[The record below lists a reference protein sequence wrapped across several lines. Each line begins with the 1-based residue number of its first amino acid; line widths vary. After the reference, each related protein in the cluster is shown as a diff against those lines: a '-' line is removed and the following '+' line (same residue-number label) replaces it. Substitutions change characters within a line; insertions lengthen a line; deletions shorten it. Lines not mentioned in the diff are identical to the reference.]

1 MQNNSFL
8 KLLFLVCIVA
18 LFASCDKDFNEIGS
32 DIIGDDH
39 FGLIQDVSKT
49 VIAYN
54 EATGSVETSNLA
66 INSLGYYNNPFFG
79 KTRASVVSQVILDTI
94 NQTIGTNPI
103 VTKVELSLPYFSRLK
118 TTDATTGDRTYELD
132 SVYGFVTLNDKKV
145 FNKIKLSVYESNYY
159 LRDYDASLGFLDLQ
173 KYYSG
178 ATSDF
183 DANKNPN
190 RLNDDTSSNQNEE
203 FLYSADEIKTY
214 KTVDGAQVVDT
225 RSVPGMRLKLR
236 NQFFQDKLFG
246 TGASGKFINNNVFK
260 EYFRGLYFKA
270 DNSTTSS
277 ELGSLALLNIKLGK
291 IIVTYNVTVT
301 SSTGVVSTKERKF
314 GISLGGSCVNLFEN
328 NYNSSYTTGIA
339 TNANTTA
346 GAYNLYPKG
355 GDGSMTVIKLFG
367 DIDVKRVDANGLLY
381 TYTNPSTQLVE
392 GNGVSDELDELRN
405 PVGGKKL
412 LVNEANLT
420 FYIDK
425 TKMIGTTEPNRVYL
439 YDLNNHTPIIDYYFD
454 NSVALNPK
462 NNKYIFGG
470 IIEKET
476 SSSIVDKRGI
486 KYKIRLTNHLRN
498 LISKDSTNVRLGLVV
513 TESIAIATNSKL
525 KNVTTGVNPF
535 SKIPTASVINPLGTV
550 LFGNNIPTNDPN
562 YANRLKLE
570 IYYTKPN

>member
-8 KLLFLVCIVA
+8 KLLFIVSIVA
-18 LFASCDKDFNEIGS
+18 FFASCDKDFNQIGS
-32 DIIGDDH
+32 DIIGADH

-94 NQTIGTNPI
+94 NQTIGANPT

-118 TTDATTGDRTYELD
+118 STDAVTGDNTYELD
-132 SVYGFVTLNDKKV
+132 SVHGYVIVNNKKV

-159 LRDYDASLGFLDLQ
+159 LRDYDAALGFQDAQ

-183 DANKNPN
+183 DIVKNPD
-190 RLNDDTSSNQNEE
+190 RLNDDTNSSQNDE

-214 KTVDGAQVVDT
+214 KSVDGAQVVDK
-225 RSVPGMRLKLR
+225 RSPPGMRLKLR

-246 TGASGKFINNNVFK
+246 SNASGKFLNNNLFK
-260 EYFRGLYFKA
+260 EYFRGLYFKV
-270 DNSTTSS
+270 DNSSSSS
-277 ELGSLALLNIKLGK
+277 EQGSMALLNFRLGR
-291 IIVTYNVTVT
+291 IIVTYNVTLT
-301 SSTGVVSTKERKF
+301 SSTGVVSTKEIKF
-314 GISLGGSCVNLFEN
+314 GISLSGNSVNLLEN
-328 NYNSSYTTGIA
+328 DYKSQYTSGVASNS
-339 TNANTTA
+339 NTIT

-355 GDGSMTVIKLFG
+355 GDGSMTIIKLFG
-367 DIDVKRVDANGLLY
+367 NQDVRGYSASGLP
-381 TYTNPSTQLVE
+381 TT
-392 GNGVSDELDELRN
+392 GANGVSDELDDLRN
-405 PVGGKKL
+405 PSDGKKI
-412 LVNEANLT
+412 LVNEANLI
-420 FYIDK
+420 FYVDK
-425 TKMIGTTEPNRVYL
+425 TKMTGTSEPNRIYL
-439 YDLNNHTPIIDYYFD
+439 YDLNNHRPIIDYFID
-454 NSVALNPK
+454 NSVASNVK
-462 NNKYIFGG
+462 NNKYVHGG

-476 SSSIVDKRGI
+476 LSTIVDKRGI

-513 TESIAIATNSKL
+513 TESIAITTNSKL
-525 KNVTTGVNPF
+525 KNVTSGTNPINR
-535 SKIPTASVINPLGTV
+535 IPTSSALSPLGTV
-550 LFGNNIPTNDPN
+550 LFGNNIPTSDPN

>member
-145 FNKIKLSVYESNYY
+145 FNKIKLSVYESTYY

-190 RLNDDTSSNQNEE
+190 RLNDDTVDMSQNNE
-203 FLYSADEIKTY
+203 FLYSAAEIKTY
-214 KTVDGAQVVDT
+214 KLVDGVSTVDT

-236 NQFFQDKLFG
+236 TQFFQDKLFG

-270 DNSTTSS
+270 DNSASSS
-277 ELGSLALLNIKLGK
+277 ELGSLALLNFKLGK
-291 IIVTYNVTVT
+291 IIVTYNVTIT
-301 SSTGVVSTKERKF
+301 SSAGVVSTKERKF
-314 GISLGGSCVNLFEN
+314 GISLGGSSVNLFEN

-339 TNANTTA
+339 ANANAAT

-355 GDGSMTVIKLFG
+355 GDGSMTIVKLFG
-367 DIDVKRVDANGLLY
+367 DIDVRGYSSSGLA
-381 TYTNPSTQLVE
+381 TIGS
-392 GNGVSDELDELRN
+392 NGVSDELDDLRN

-425 TKMIGTTEPNRVYL
+425 TKMAGATEPNRIYL
-439 YDLNNHTPIIDYYFD
+439 YDLNNNLPIIDYYMD
-454 NSVALNPK
+454 NSAALNAK

-525 KNVTTGVNPF
+525 KNATTGANPIN
-535 SKIPTASVINPLGTV
+535 KIPTAAVLNSLGTV
-550 LFGNNIPTNDPN
+550 LFGNNIPSNDPN

>member
-1 MQNNSFL
+1 MQNNSFF
-8 KLLFLVCIVA
+8 KLLFLVSIVVV
-18 LFASCDKDFNEIGS
+18 FASCDKDFNEIGS

-94 NQTIGTNPI
+94 NQSIGTNPI
-103 VTKVELSLPYFSRLK
+103 VTKVELSMPYFSHLK

-190 RLNDDTSSNQNEE
+190 RLNDDASSNQNEE

-301 SSTGVVSTKERKF
+301 SSTGIVSTKERKF
-314 GISLGGSCVNLFEN
+314 GISLGGSSVNLFEN

-339 TNANTTA
+339 TNANSTT
-346 GAYNLYPKG
+346 GAYNLFPKG

-367 DIDVKRVDANGLLY
+367 DLDVKGYSSTGLATL
-381 TYTNPSTQLVE
+381 
-392 GNGVSDELDELRN
+392 GANGVSDELDDLRN
-405 PVGGKKL
+405 PGDGKKL

-425 TKMIGTTEPNRVYL
+425 TKMAGASEPNRIYL

-535 SKIPTASVINPLGTV
+535 SKIPTAAVINPLGTV

>member
-8 KLLFLVCIVA
+8 KLLFLVSLVSF
-18 LFASCDKDFNEIGS
+18 FASCDKDFNEIGS
-32 DIIGDDH
+32 NVVDNDH
-39 FGLIQDVSKT
+39 FGLILDESNA

-54 EATGSVETSNLA
+54 QPTGSVETSNLS

-79 KTRASVVSQVILDTI
+79 KTRASVVSQVILDTV

-103 VTKVELSLPYFSRLK
+103 VTKVELSLPYFSHLVS
-118 TTDATTGDRTYELD
+118 TDATTGDHTYELD
-132 SVYGFVTLNDKKV
+132 SVQGYVKVSDKKV

-159 LRDYDASLGFLDLQ
+159 LRDYDAALGFLDTQ

-190 RLNDDTSSNQNEE
+190 RLNDDADASQNNE
-203 FLYSADEIKTY
+203 FLYSAAEIKTY
-214 KTVDGAQVVDT
+214 KLVDGVSTVDT
-225 RSVPGMRLKLR
+225 RSAPGMRLKLR
-236 NQFFQDKLFG
+236 TQFFQDKLFG
-246 TGASGKFINNNVFK
+246 SASSGKFLNNNIFK

-270 DNSTTSS
+270 DNSSS
-277 ELGSLALLNIKLGK
+277 STEQGSMALLNFKLGK
-291 IIVTYNVTVT
+291 VIVTYNITVT
-301 SSTGVVSTKERKF
+301 NSLGVPSTKEMKF
-314 GISLGGSCVNLFEN
+314 GISLSGNSVNLLEN
-328 NYNSSYTTGIA
+328 NYTSQYTSGLASNSNATT
-339 TNANTTA
+339 

-355 GDGSMTVIKLFG
+355 GEGSMTVIELF
-367 DIDVKRVDANGLLY
+367 DKTDVKGWDKVTGRFVPGENFISD
-381 TYTNPSTQLVE
+381 QLE
-392 GNGVSDELDELRN
+392 DIRHPADN
-405 PVGGKKL
+405 KTL

-425 TKMIGTTEPNRVYL
+425 TKMTGATEPNRVYL
-439 YDLNNHTPIIDYYFD
+439 YDLNNHTPIIDYYYD
-454 NSVALNPK
+454 NTVASNVK
-462 NNKYIFGG
+462 NNKYVHGG

-476 SSSIVDKRGI
+476 LSTIVDKRGI

-525 KNVTTGVNPF
+525 KNATSGLNPF
-535 SKIPTASVINPLGTV
+535 SKIPTCSVLNQLGTV
-550 LFGNNIPTNDPN
+550 LFGNNIPASDPN

-570 IYYTKPN
+570 IFYTKPN